1 MGFRVLSYSEVPF
14 IDGVRF
20 MSSRFGNCY
29 QAWTCST
36 GHDDASVCLLWMD
49 VRIGVC
55 GKNPMIVFTVSK
67 YNQGVVWCSW
77 GVGWTGRCVQFS
89 PSTRRL
95 FRPRWGWRP
104 CCSACLE
111 AETTWTLPRFPSS
124 SNPVLPPRNWP
135 AGHIKQRSCGSDG
148 WKLSWS
154 ARRINARFSLFTKRY
169 FFRQQ
174 YYSLGSLQSM
184 LQPVIS
190 LDIFA
195 DER

>member
-1 MGFRVLSYSEVPF
+1 MLFPSKWSIIWWGACIESKKSPVIVSIQSRPSAQHFARMGFRVLSYSEVPF

-135 AGHIKQRSCGSDG
+135 AGHIKQRSETGEFV
-148 WKLSWS
+148 W
-154 ARRINARFSLFTKRY
+154 
-169 FFRQQ
+169 
-174 YYSLGSLQSM
+174 
-184 LQPVIS
+184 
-190 LDIFA
+190 
-195 DER
+195 ERWLEIELER

>member
-1 MGFRVLSYSEVPF
+1 MLFPSKWSIIWWGACIESKKSPVIVSIQSGPSAQHFAMGFRVLSYSEVPF

-49 VRIGVC
+49 VRIGVVKIPWLSSQC
-55 GKNPMIVFTVSK
+55 QNTTKGLFGAV
-67 YNQGVVWCSW
+67 G

-111 AETTWTLPRFPSS
+111 AETTWTLPRCPSS
-124 SNPVLPPRNWP
+124 SNPVHPPRNWP
-135 AGHIKQRSCGSDG
+135 AGHIKQRSETGEFV
-148 WKLSWS
+148 W
-154 ARRINARFSLFTKRY
+154 
-169 FFRQQ
+169 
-174 YYSLGSLQSM
+174 
-184 LQPVIS
+184 
-190 LDIFA
+190 
-195 DER
+195 ERWLEIELER